1 MIFQR
6 YIARKGGEN
15 VTVPGVQSALS
26 VKNAGVEML
35 AKSDKTQAVSGSD
48 QFGAVM
54 QQSMTKQSADKS
66 SKAVVKDAG
75 DDAGYKVPVVSDG
88 QNVKV
93 AQSQNSQLNDT
104 GNANISGELVEDIVK
119 DVLKLDDDQMDAI
132 LAAMGITVL
141 QLLDPQI
148 LQQFVLTAEGA
159 GDITDML
166 TSEMMLADYQMILQ
180 QFAQMP
186 EGVSEI
192 LAQMEPVS
200 EDDANLQGILQKLTA
215 VKPEQAS
222 VSDGEV
228 LQKAV
233 NTQEP
238 AILGQT
244 SSSDSSKTMSGESN
258 ASSTESFVQTSQ
270 PQTDASVEAVPFA
283 QQFDLQGA
291 REVQDA
297 PMPNQSVQIIEQIVR
312 QIRVSVTDTTSTM
325 EMQLN
330 PERLGKVL
338 LTISA
343 KEGMMTANFTVQT
356 EEARLALESQMYQLR
371 DTLEQKEIKVEAVSI
386 SVSDFSFAQGGGDD
400 ADSKNLEQGDGK
412 SRRFQFE
419 DSEEEAQE
427 ASDKEAERVRKS
439 VMRDHG
445 GSVDFTA

>member
-1 MIFQR
+1 M
-6 YIARKGGEN
+6 
-15 VTVPGVQSALS
+15 TVPGVQSALS

-54 QQSMTKQSADKS
+54 QQSMTQQSADKS

-200 EDDANLQGILQKLTA
+200 EDDADLQGILQELTA
-215 VKPEQAS
+215 VKPEQAPV

>member
-1 MIFQR
+1 M
-6 YIARKGGEN
+6 
-15 VTVPGVQSALS
+15 TVPGVQSALS

-119 DVLKLDDDQMDAI
+119 DVLKLDNDQMDAI

-200 EDDANLQGILQKLTA
+200 EDDANLQGILQELTA
-215 VKPEQAS
+215 VKPEQAPV

-244 SSSDSSKTMSGESN
+244 PSSDSSKTMSGESN

-427 ASDKEAERVRKS
+427 ASDKEAERV
-439 VMRDHG
+439 
-445 GSVDFTA
+445 

>member
-1 MIFQR
+1 M
-6 YIARKGGEN
+6 
-15 VTVPGVQSALS
+15 TVPGVQSALS

-119 DVLKLDDDQMDAI
+119 DVLKLDNDQMDAI

-200 EDDANLQGILQKLTA
+200 EDDANLQGILQELTA
-215 VKPEQAS
+215 VKPEQAPV

-244 SSSDSSKTMSGESN
+244 PSSDSSKTMSGESN

>member
-1 MIFQR
+1 M
-6 YIARKGGEN
+6 
-15 VTVPGVQSALS
+15 TVPGVQSALS

-200 EDDANLQGILQKLTA
+200 EDDADLQGILQELTA
-215 VKPEQAS
+215 VKPEQAPV

-330 PERLGKVL
+330 PERLSKVL

>member
-1 MIFQR
+1 
-6 YIARKGGEN
+6 
-15 VTVPGVQSALS
+15 
-26 VKNAGVEML
+26 
-35 AKSDKTQAVSGSD
+35 
-48 QFGAVM
+48 
-54 QQSMTKQSADKS
+54 
-66 SKAVVKDAG
+66 
-75 DDAGYKVPVVSDG
+75 
-88 QNVKV
+88 
-93 AQSQNSQLNDT
+93 
-104 GNANISGELVEDIVK
+104 
-119 DVLKLDDDQMDAI
+119 
-132 LAAMGITVL
+132 MGITVL

-166 TSEMMLADYQMILQ
+166 TSETMLADYQMILQ

-200 EDDANLQGILQKLTA
+200 EDDADLQGILQELTA
-215 VKPEQAS
+215 VKPEQAP

-233 NTQEP
+233 NSQEP

-343 KEGMMTANFTVQT
+343 KGGMMTANFTVQT

>member
-1 MIFQR
+1 M
-6 YIARKGGEN
+6 
-15 VTVPGVQSALS
+15 TVPGVQSALS

-75 DDAGYKVPVVSDG
+75 DDAGYKVPVVGDG

-141 QLLDPQI
+141 QFLDPQI

-200 EDDANLQGILQKLTA
+200 EDDANLQGILQELTA
-215 VKPEQAS
+215 VKPEQAPV

-244 SSSDSSKTMSGESN
+244 PSSDSSKTMSGESN

-312 QIRVSVTDTTSTM
+312 QMRVSVTDTTSTM

-356 EEARLALESQMYQLR
+356 EEARLAFESQMYQLR

>member
-1 MIFQR
+1 M
-6 YIARKGGEN
+6 
-15 VTVPGVQSALS
+15 TVPGVQSALS

-166 TSEMMLADYQMILQ
+166 TSEMMLADYQMLLQ

-200 EDDANLQGILQKLTA
+200 EDDADLQGILQELTA
-215 VKPEQAS
+215 VKSEQAPV

-244 SSSDSSKTMSGESN
+244 PSSDSSETMSGESN

>member
-1 MIFQR
+1 M
-6 YIARKGGEN
+6 
-15 VTVPGVQSALS
+15 TVPGVQSTLS

-200 EDDANLQGILQKLTA
+200 EDDANLQGILQELTA
-215 VKPEQAS
+215 VKPEQAPV

-244 SSSDSSKTMSGESN
+244 PSSDSSKTMSGESN

>member
-1 MIFQR
+1 M
-6 YIARKGGEN
+6 
-15 VTVPGVQSALS
+15 TVPGVQSALS

-104 GNANISGELVEDIVK
+104 GNVNISGELVEDIVK

-200 EDDANLQGILQKLTA
+200 EDDADLQGILQELTA
-215 VKPEQAS
+215 VKSKQAPV

>member
-1 MIFQR
+1 M
-6 YIARKGGEN
+6 
-15 VTVPGVQSALS
+15 TVPGVQSALS

-75 DDAGYKVPVVSDG
+75 DDAGYKVPVVGDG

-148 LQQFVLTAEGA
+148 LQQFVLTVEGA

-200 EDDANLQGILQKLTA
+200 EDDANLQGILQELTA
-215 VKPEQAS
+215 VKPEQAPV

-244 SSSDSSKTMSGESN
+244 PSSDSSKTMSGESN

>member
-1 MIFQR
+1 M
-6 YIARKGGEN
+6 
-15 VTVPGVQSALS
+15 TVPGVQSALS

-200 EDDANLQGILQKLTA
+200 EDDADLQGILQELTA
-215 VKPEQAS
+215 VKPEQAPV

-386 SVSDFSFAQGGGDD
+386 SVSDFSFAQGGGND

>member
-1 MIFQR
+1 
-6 YIARKGGEN
+6 

-200 EDDANLQGILQKLTA
+200 EDDANLQGILQELTA
-215 VKPEQAS
+215 VKPEQAPV

>member
-1 MIFQR
+1 M
-6 YIARKGGEN
+6 
-15 VTVPGVQSALS
+15 TVPGVQSALS

-200 EDDANLQGILQKLTA
+200 EDDANLQGILQELTA
-215 VKPEQAS
+215 VKPEQAPV

-228 LQKAV
+228 LQKA
-233 NTQEP
+233 

-244 SSSDSSKTMSGESN
+244 PSSDSSKTMSGESN

>member
-1 MIFQR
+1 M
-6 YIARKGGEN
+6 
-15 VTVPGVQSALS
+15 TVPGVQSALS

-200 EDDANLQGILQKLTA
+200 EDDANLQGILQELTA
-215 VKPEQAS
+215 VKPEQAPV

-238 AILGQT
+238 AILGRT
-244 SSSDSSKTMSGESN
+244 PSLDSSKTMSGESN

>member
-1 MIFQR
+1 M
-6 YIARKGGEN
+6 
-15 VTVPGVQSALS
+15 TVPGVQSALS

-200 EDDANLQGILQKLTA
+200 EDDANLQGILQELTA
-215 VKPEQAS
+215 VKPEQAPV

-238 AILGQT
+238 AILGRT
-244 SSSDSSKTMSGESN
+244 PSSDSSKTMSGESN

>member
-1 MIFQR
+1 M
-6 YIARKGGEN
+6 
-15 VTVPGVQSALS
+15 TVPGVQSALS

-104 GNANISGELVEDIVK
+104 GNVNISGELVEDIVK

-200 EDDANLQGILQKLTA
+200 EDDADLQGILQELTA
-215 VKPEQAS
+215 VKSEQAPV

-244 SSSDSSKTMSGESN
+244 PSSDSSKTMSGESN

>member
-1 MIFQR
+1 M
-6 YIARKGGEN
+6 
-15 VTVPGVQSALS
+15 TVPGVQSALS

-186 EGVSEI
+186 ESVSEI

-200 EDDANLQGILQKLTA
+200 EDDADLQGILQELTA
-215 VKPEQAS
+215 VKPEQAPV

>member
-1 MIFQR
+1 
-6 YIARKGGEN
+6 

-200 EDDANLQGILQKLTA
+200 EDDANLQGILQELTA
-215 VKPEQAS
+215 VKPEQAPV

-244 SSSDSSKTMSGESN
+244 PSSDSSKTMSGESN

>member
-1 MIFQR
+1 M
-6 YIARKGGEN
+6 
-15 VTVPGVQSALS
+15 TVPGVQSALS

-200 EDDANLQGILQKLTA
+200 EDDANLQGILQELTA
-215 VKPEQAS
+215 VKPEQAPV

-244 SSSDSSKTMSGESN
+244 PSSDSSKTMSGESN

-419 DSEEEAQE
+419 DSEEEA
-427 ASDKEAERVRKS
+427 SDKEAERVRKS

>member
-1 MIFQR
+1 M
-6 YIARKGGEN
+6 
-15 VTVPGVQSALS
+15 TVPGVQSALS

-200 EDDANLQGILQKLTA
+200 EDDADLQGILQELTA
-215 VKPEQAS
+215 VKPEQAPV

-412 SRRFQFE
+412 SRRFQFK

>member
-1 MIFQR
+1 M
-6 YIARKGGEN
+6 
-15 VTVPGVQSALS
+15 TVPGVQSALS

-75 DDAGYKVPVVSDG
+75 DDAGYKIPVVSDG

-200 EDDANLQGILQKLTA
+200 EDDANLQGILQELTA
-215 VKPEQAS
+215 VKPEQAPV

-244 SSSDSSKTMSGESN
+244 PSSDSSKTMSGESN

>member
-1 MIFQR
+1 M
-6 YIARKGGEN
+6 
-15 VTVPGVQSALS
+15 TVPGVQSALS

-159 GDITDML
+159 GDI
-166 TSEMMLADYQMILQ
+166 SEMMLADYQMILQ

>member
-1 MIFQR
+1 M
-6 YIARKGGEN
+6 
-15 VTVPGVQSALS
+15 TVPGVQSALS

-141 QLLDPQI
+141 QLLDSQI

-200 EDDANLQGILQKLTA
+200 EDDANLQGILQELTA
-215 VKPEQAS
+215 VKPEQAPV

-244 SSSDSSKTMSGESN
+244 PSSDSSKTMSGESN

>member
-1 MIFQR
+1 M
-6 YIARKGGEN
+6 
-15 VTVPGVQSALS
+15 TVPGVQSALS

-75 DDAGYKVPVVSDG
+75 DDARYKVPVVSDG

-200 EDDANLQGILQKLTA
+200 EDDANLQGILQELTA
-215 VKPEQAS
+215 VKPEQAPV

-244 SSSDSSKTMSGESN
+244 PSSDSSKTMSGESN

>member
-1 MIFQR
+1 
-6 YIARKGGEN
+6 

-200 EDDANLQGILQKLTA
+200 EDDANLQGILQELTA
-215 VKPEQAS
+215 VKPEQAPV

-238 AILGQT
+238 AILGRT
-244 SSSDSSKTMSGESN
+244 PSSDSSKTMSGESN

>member
-1 MIFQR
+1 M
-6 YIARKGGEN
+6 
-15 VTVPGVQSALS
+15 TVPGVQSALS

-159 GDITDML
+159 RDITDML

-200 EDDANLQGILQKLTA
+200 EDDANLQGILQELTA
-215 VKPEQAS
+215 VKPEQAPV

-238 AILGQT
+238 AILGRT

>member
-1 MIFQR
+1 M
-6 YIARKGGEN
+6 
-15 VTVPGVQSALS
+15 TVPGVQSALS

-75 DDAGYKVPVVSDG
+75 DDAGYKVPVVGDG

-132 LAAMGITVL
+132 LAARGITVL

-200 EDDANLQGILQKLTA
+200 EDDANLQGILQELTA
-215 VKPEQAS
+215 VKPEQAPV

-244 SSSDSSKTMSGESN
+244 PSSDSSKTMSGESN

-312 QIRVSVTDTTSTM
+312 QMRVSVTDTTSTM

>member
-1 MIFQR
+1 M
-6 YIARKGGEN
+6 
-15 VTVPGVQSALS
+15 TVPGVQSALS

-104 GNANISGELVEDIVK
+104 GNVNISGELVENIVK

-200 EDDANLQGILQKLTA
+200 EDDADLQGILQELTA
-215 VKPEQAS
+215 VKSEQAPV

-244 SSSDSSKTMSGESN
+244 PSSDSSETMSGESN

>member
-1 MIFQR
+1 M
-6 YIARKGGEN
+6 
-15 VTVPGVQSALS
+15 TVPGVQSALS

-200 EDDANLQGILQKLTA
+200 EDDADLQGILQELTA
-215 VKPEQAS
+215 VKPEQAPV

-427 ASDKEAERVRKS
+427 ASDKEAERVRKG

>member
-1 MIFQR
+1 
-6 YIARKGGEN
+6 
-15 VTVPGVQSALS
+15 
-26 VKNAGVEML
+26 ML

-200 EDDANLQGILQKLTA
+200 EDDANLQGILQELTA
-215 VKPEQAS
+215 VKPEQAPV

-312 QIRVSVTDTTSTM
+312 QMRVSVTDTTSTM

>member
-1 MIFQR
+1 M
-6 YIARKGGEN
+6 
-15 VTVPGVQSALS
+15 TVPGVQSALS

-35 AKSDKTQAVSGSD
+35 TESDKTQAVSGSD

-66 SKAVVKDAG
+66 SKTVVKDAG
-75 DDAGYKVPVVSDG
+75 DDAGYKIPVVSDG

-93 AQSQNSQLNDT
+93 AQSQNLQLNDT
-104 GNANISGELVEDIVK
+104 GNVNISGELVEDIVK

-166 TSEMMLADYQMILQ
+166 TSETMLADYQMILQ

-200 EDDANLQGILQKLTA
+200 EDDADLQGILQELTA
-215 VKPEQAS
+215 VKPEQAP

-283 QQFDLQGA
+283 QQFDLQEA

-343 KEGMMTANFTVQT
+343 KGGMMTANFTVQT

>member
-1 MIFQR
+1 M
-6 YIARKGGEN
+6 
-15 VTVPGVQSALS
+15 TVPGVQSALS

-35 AKSDKTQAVSGSD
+35 AKSDKTQAVSRSD

-54 QQSMTKQSADKS
+54 QQSVTKQSADKS

-75 DDAGYKVPVVSDG
+75 DDAGYKVPVVGDG

-200 EDDANLQGILQKLTA
+200 EDDANLQGILQELTA
-215 VKPEQAS
+215 VKPEQAPV

-244 SSSDSSKTMSGESN
+244 PSSDSSKTMSGESN

>member
-1 MIFQR
+1 M
-6 YIARKGGEN
+6 
-15 VTVPGVQSALS
+15 TVPGVQSALS

-35 AKSDKTQAVSGSD
+35 AESDKTQAVSGSD

-66 SKAVVKDAG
+66 SKTVVKDAG
-75 DDAGYKVPVVSDG
+75 DDAGYKIPVVSDG

-93 AQSQNSQLNDT
+93 AQSQNLQLNDT
-104 GNANISGELVEDIVK
+104 GNVNISGELVEDIVK

-166 TSEMMLADYQMILQ
+166 TSETMLADYQMILQ

-200 EDDANLQGILQKLTA
+200 EDDADLQGILQELTA
-215 VKPEQAS
+215 VKPEQAP

-244 SSSDSSKTMSGESN
+244 FSSDSSKTMSGESN

-283 QQFDLQGA
+283 QQFDLQGE

-343 KEGMMTANFTVQT
+343 KGGMMTANFTVQT

>member
-1 MIFQR
+1 
-6 YIARKGGEN
+6 

-54 QQSMTKQSADKS
+54 QQSMDKS

-200 EDDANLQGILQKLTA
+200 EDDANLQGILQELTA
-215 VKPEQAS
+215 VKPEQAPV

-244 SSSDSSKTMSGESN
+244 PSSDSSKTMSGESN

-419 DSEEEAQE
+419 DSEEEAQK

>member
-1 MIFQR
+1 
-6 YIARKGGEN
+6 
-15 VTVPGVQSALS
+15 
-26 VKNAGVEML
+26 
-35 AKSDKTQAVSGSD
+35 
-48 QFGAVM
+48 M

-75 DDAGYKVPVVSDG
+75 DDAGYKVPVVGDG

-200 EDDANLQGILQKLTA
+200 EDDANLQGILQELTA
-215 VKPEQAS
+215 VKPEQAPV

-244 SSSDSSKTMSGESN
+244 PSSDSSKTMSGESN

>member
-1 MIFQR
+1 M
-6 YIARKGGEN
+6 
-15 VTVPGVQSALS
+15 TVPGVQSALS

-66 SKAVVKDAG
+66 SKTVVKDAG
-75 DDAGYKVPVVSDG
+75 DDAGYKIPVVSDG

-200 EDDANLQGILQKLTA
+200 EDDANLQGILQELTA
-215 VKPEQAS
+215 VKPEQAPV

-244 SSSDSSKTMSGESN
+244 PSSDSSKTMSGESN

>member
-1 MIFQR
+1 M
-6 YIARKGGEN
+6 
-15 VTVPGVQSALS
+15 TVPGVQSALS

-159 GDITDML
+159 GVIRDKL
-166 TSEMMLADYQMILQ
+166 TSEMVLADYQMILQ

-200 EDDANLQGILQKLTA
+200 EDDADLQGILQELTA
-215 VKPEQAS
+215 VKPEQAPV

>member
-1 MIFQR
+1 M
-6 YIARKGGEN
+6 
-15 VTVPGVQSALS
+15 TVPGVQSALS

-75 DDAGYKVPVVSDG
+75 DDAGYKVPVVGDG

-192 LAQMEPVS
+192 LAQMESVS
-200 EDDANLQGILQKLTA
+200 EDDANLQGILQELTA
-215 VKPEQAS
+215 VKPEQAPV

-244 SSSDSSKTMSGESN
+244 PSSDSSKTMSGESN